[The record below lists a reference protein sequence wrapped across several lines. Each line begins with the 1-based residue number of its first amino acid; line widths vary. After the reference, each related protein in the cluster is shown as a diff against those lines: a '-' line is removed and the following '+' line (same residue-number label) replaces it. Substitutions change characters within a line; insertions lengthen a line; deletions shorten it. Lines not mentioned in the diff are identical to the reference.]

1 MEKKCDLLLREYT
14 RDSFWLTYFWKDKS
28 FGFLKTHDIVVLLQP
43 EYGMLEKGNTVAIP
57 VQEHRQIVFDIFL
70 GEIVRKLLKIQN
82 SLGDLQAVV
91 VDTAVGIL
99 SQTKFFGKP
108 TPNRE
113 KSQACLRSALPL
125 GLSKNSSEVRARL
138 CRLLPKGRK
147 KEENEVRK
155 RYAFL
160 KFRNS
165 FNRPVQGIVG
175 HGVLWCR
182 GRLRALLA

>member
-1 MEKKCDLLLREYT
+1 MLLREYT

-43 EYGMLEKGNTVAIP
+43 EYGRLEKGNTVAIP

-70 GEIVRKLLKIQN
+70 GEIVRQLVKIQH
-82 SLGDLQAVV
+82 SLGNLQAVV

-99 SQTKFFGKP
+99 SQTKFFGKQRYTVP
-108 TPNRE
+108 E
-113 KSQACLRSALPL
+113 F
-125 GLSKNSSEVRARL
+125 GNSI
-138 CRLLPKGRK
+138 
-147 KEENEVRK
+147 
-155 RYAFL
+155 
-160 KFRNS
+160 
-165 FNRPVQGIVG
+165 NRPVQGIVG